1 MTLMHG
7 VLELMA
13 LLLGAALHILM
24 GWLMWR
30 QTDTGHAAGGKFKA
44 YRAQPGKWARM
55 LAALVIFVAV
65 IGRGTFLAMI
75 GIKLAAAGHL
85 VVSPLFA
92 ELAALTVVGYVVH
105 SQAQNLLTLLERA
118 VMNRIK
124 GWIKKLGSNG
134 APPAAGGGKL
144 PG

>member
-7 VLELMA
+7 SLELMA
-13 LLLGAALHILM
+13 LLLGATLHILM
-24 GWLMWR
+24 GWLLWR
-30 QTDTGHAAGGKFKA
+30 HTDAGHASGGKFKA

-55 LAALVIFVAV
+55 LAALVCFVAV

-75 GIKLAAAGHL
+75 GVTLTAGHL
-85 VVSPLFA
+85 VQSPLFA

-124 GWIKKLGSNG
+124 GWIKKLGNG
-134 APPAAGGGKL
+134 KPPASKL
-144 PG
+144 P